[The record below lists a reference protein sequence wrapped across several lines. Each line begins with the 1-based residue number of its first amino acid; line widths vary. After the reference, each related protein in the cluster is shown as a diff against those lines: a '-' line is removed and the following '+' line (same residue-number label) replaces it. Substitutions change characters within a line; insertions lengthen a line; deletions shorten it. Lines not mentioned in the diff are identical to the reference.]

1 MVDVGLLKNKI
12 EESGIKI
19 TVLADK
25 MGVSRDT
32 FYNRL
37 ETPMRLNCLKWS
49 VYPRH
54 LIFPLKRSG
63 RFFLSFS

>member
-37 ETPMRLNCLKWS
+37 ENPDAFKLSEVVGLSKALNLPSKE
-49 VYPRH
+49 VRQ
-54 LIFPLKRSG
+54 IFFK
-63 RFFLSFS
+63 F